1 MTNEQLQYEN
11 IKLRH
16 ELATKQAQ
24 INKFLKF
31 LSMYENDLPEITEN
45 NTILE
50 MNLTDNLKDIINEA
64 KKVLKEV
71 K

>member
-1 MTNEQLQYEN
+1 MNRAEMELKCEI

-24 INKFLKF
+24 LNRFLKF
-31 LSMYENDLPEITEN
+31 LSTYENDLPEITEN

-50 MNLTDNLKDIINEA
+50 MNLTDNLKDIIKEA
-64 KKVLKEV
+64 KNLFNE
-71 K
+71 

>member
-1 MTNEQLQYEN
+1 MTNEQLQCEI

-16 ELATKQAQ
+16 KLATKQEQ
-24 INKFLKF
+24 LNRFLKF

-50 MNLTDNLKDIINEA
+50 MNLIDNLKDIIKEA
-64 KKVLKEV
+64 KNLVNK
-71 K
+71 